1 MAGTDS
7 RDVMCQFLLRKPGK
21 SLGIEIGRSVS
32 RMADTA
38 AHIGSGRNARND
50 GVLFMREAP
59 TG

>member
-1 MAGTDS
+1 
-7 RDVMCQFLLRKPGK
+7 MCQFLLRKPGK
-21 SLGIEIGRSVS
+21 SLGSEIGRSVS